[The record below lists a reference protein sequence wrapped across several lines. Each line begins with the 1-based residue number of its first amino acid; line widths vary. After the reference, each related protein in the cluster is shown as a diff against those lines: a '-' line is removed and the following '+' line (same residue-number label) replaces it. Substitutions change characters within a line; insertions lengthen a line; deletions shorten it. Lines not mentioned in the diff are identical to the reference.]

1 MKRRS
6 AIKTATDKD
15 SPESPNGL
23 VSPEAAAERI
33 VYQAM
38 VECMEDGYLEL
49 SEQGEVLFANAS
61 AERLLGR
68 LRTRIIGQRLDD
80 LFPGAEIDLTSHAGN
95 GMAQLQPDQKQCALV
110 VSEHGPRNF
119 EFGIYPYGEGYG
131 LFFNDVNERLV
142 HVAEIAKLKATMA
155 ASQEL
160 LRHKNEELNKSLEQL
175 EQLND
180 QLAQADQLKS
190 EFLANT
196 SHELRTPLNSIIG
209 FLQLIIEG
217 LCESPEEER
226 DYVGNALTS
235 AKHLL
240 QLINDVLDIA
250 KIEAGKMNFLID
262 DFVVDSLFQ
271 EVRSLTHVQASQARL
286 EMTFERRGAETLDVR
301 ADFNKT
307 KQVLINLVGNS
318 IKFTDKGSV
327 KVWAE
332 PDPDQPDQVRF
343 NVQDTGI
350 GVPPNQQKKIFEKFR
365 QVDGSSTRRFEGTGL
380 GLTITKNLVELMSGS
395 IDLFSEG
402 EGKGTTIFFT
412 LPSGGTNG
420 QGAPDPN
427 EEGVDQIMEE
437 RLPTSF

>member
-1 MKRRS
+1 MKQRS
-6 AIKTATDKD
+6 AIKDATAKD

-23 VSPEAAAERI
+23 VSPEAAAQR
-33 VYQAM
+33 VAYHAM
-38 VECMEDGYLEL
+38 VEWMEDGYLEL
-49 SEQGEVLFANAS
+49 SKQGEVLFANAS

-68 LRTRIIGQRLDD
+68 LRARIISQRIED

-95 GMAQLQPDQKQCALV
+95 VMAHLQPDQKQCVLV
-110 VSEHGPRNF
+110 MTEYGPRNF
-119 EFGIYPYGEGYG
+119 EIGVYPYDDGYG
-131 LFFNDVNERLV
+131 LFFNDVSERLG

-160 LRHKNEELNKSLEQL
+160 LRHKNEELNKSLGQL
-175 EQLND
+175 EQLNG

-217 LCESPEEER
+217 LCETPEEER

-262 DFVVDSLFQ
+262 DFCVDNLFQ
-271 EVRSLTHVQASQARL
+271 EVRSLTHVQANQAGI
-286 EMTFERRGAETLDVR
+286 EMTFETRGAETLDVR
-301 ADFNKT
+301 ADLNKT
-307 KQVLINLVGNS
+307 KQVLINLAGNA

-332 PDPDQPDQVRF
+332 PDAEQPDQVRF

-350 GVPPNQQKKIFEKFR
+350 GVPADQQKKIFEKFR
-365 QVDGSSTRRFEGTGL
+365 QVDGSSTRRYEGTGL
-380 GLTITKNLVELMSGS
+380 GLTITKNLVELMGGS

-420 QGAPDPN
+420 QGASDPN
-427 EEGVDQIMEE
+427 EEGADSMEE
-437 RLPTSF
+437 RLPSSF